1 MLIAGNWKLNC
12 NIAEANR
19 LTNNL
24 LSNFDGR
31 NLNCDV
37 AIFPPYTALS
47 EVSKLVKSSAIN
59 IGAQDCSIELK
70 GAYTGEVS
78 VEMLSDLG
86 CKYVILGHSE
96 RRMLRLETNENVL
109 QKVKNAQN
117 VGLIPIVC
125 VGESEKDRDEGR
137 AIDVII
143 KQLDNSLPLENN
155 NLNCIIAY
163 EPVWAIGTGK
173 IPTIDTIKEM
183 FSVIKDWLLNKYN
196 VNNINILYGGSV
208 DKSNVTEIFSCKDVG
223 GLLIGGVSL
232 KAEEFSEICL
242 NI

>member
-1 MLIAGNWKLNC
+1 LLIAGNWKLNC
-12 NIAEANR
+12 NIAEANS
-19 LTNNL
+19 LTNHL
-24 LSNFDGR
+24 LSNLDGM

-37 AIFPPYTALS
+37 AIFPPYTALF
-47 EVSKLVKSSAIN
+47 EVSKLVKSSVIT

-70 GAYTGEVS
+70 GAYTGDVS

-96 RRMLRLETNENVL
+96 RRMLRSETSENVL

-125 VGESEKDRDEGR
+125 VGESERDRDEGR

-143 KQLDNSLPLENN
+143 NQLDNSLPLKNN

-183 FSVIKDWLLNKYN
+183 FSVIKGWLLNKYK
-196 VNNINILYGGSV
+196 VNDISILYGGSV
-208 DKSNVTEIFSCKDVG
+208 NKSNVKEIFSCKDVG

>member
-1 MLIAGNWKLNC
+1 LLIAGNWKLNC
-12 NIAEANR
+12 NIAEANN

-24 LSNFDGR
+24 LSNFDGK
-31 NLNCDV
+31 NLNCDI

-47 EVSKLVKSSAIN
+47 EVSKLVKSSTIN
-59 IGAQDCSIELK
+59 IGAQDCSLELK
-70 GAYTGEVS
+70 GAYTGDVS
-78 VEMLSDLG
+78 AEMLIDLG

-96 RRMLRLETNENVL
+96 RRMLRNETSENVL

-125 VGESEKDRDEGR
+125 VGESERDRVEGR
-137 AIDVII
+137 AIDVIVN
-143 KQLDNSLPLENN
+143 QLEKSLPSENN
-155 NLNCIIAY
+155 NSNSIIAY

-183 FSVIKDWLLNKYN
+183 FSVIKGWLLNKYK
-196 VNNINILYGGSV
+196 VNNIKILYGGSV
-208 DKSNVTEIFSCKDVG
+208 NKGNVTEIFSCKDVG

-232 KAEEFSEICL
+232 KAKEFSEICL